1 MVLFL
6 FILVGMGVGGFS
18 FPRHLHLFIGPPQL
32 HSLWREGDP
41 MSLIPISKCEHKL
54 QSFTVRRKRQHHS
67 FHGGNNFAYGRDK
80 LKSTWLHF
88 EWGGIEFIDLIREYI
103 YICAKR
109 CLLCSCS
116 IHSPYSREGIFYL
129 LTSLLLHDF
138 MVLLLLL
145 PPTNKN

>member
-103 YICAKR
+103 YMCKTVLA
-109 CLLCSCS
+109 LLMF
-116 IHSPYSREGIFYL
+116 HSQSL
-129 LTSLLLHDF
+129 LT
-138 MVLLLLL
+138 
-145 PPTNKN
+145 